1 MKKIILLS
9 ILFLLLTPQSV
20 LAKDSFYWEFINVE
34 IDIQENGDLVIKE
47 AQQYVFDRPYTPQRY
62 RWISLNG
69 LDSITDISVTE
80 NGKPLNIKAYI
91 KNNQQWVTWR
101 KAINPPERQLFILKY
116 RVIGGLSFHE
126 GGDQLRWPAIFKHHA
141 MPINKA
147 KVTVKL
153 PASLA
158 RKIQSYPRSR
168 SRKLNAQTIEFEHE
182 NPLTDGQGMNV
193 FITFTHGIIT
203 DSTEQQSLIE
213 SVKSPVSGAGLIGL
227 IALFVF
233 IALLGHFF
241 SRFIDH
247 TKVRG
252 RSGRGGGYGSD
263 GGSSGG
269 DVGGSG
275 CGGGG

>member
-1 MKKIILLS
+1 MKKITLLS
-9 ILFLLLTPQSV
+9 ILFILLIPQSV
-20 LAKDSFYWEFINVE
+20 FAKDPFYWESINVE

-47 AQQYVFDRPYTPQRY
+47 RQQYVFDRPYASQRH

-80 NGKPLNIKAYI
+80 NGKPLNIHTYI

-101 KAINPPERQLFILKY
+101 KAINPPDRQLFILKY

-126 GGDQLRWPAIFKHHA
+126 DGDQLRWPAIFKHHA
-141 MPINKA
+141 MPINTA

-153 PASLA
+153 PANLA
-158 RKIQSYPRSR
+158 GEIQSYPRSR
-168 SRKLNAQTIEFEHE
+168 ARKLNAQTIEFEHE
-182 NPLTDGQGMNV
+182 NFLTDGQGMNV

-213 SVKSPVSGAGLIGL
+213 SVKSPVSGSGLIGI
-227 IALFVF
+227 IASCVF
-233 IALLGHFF
+233 IGLLGHFF

-247 TKVRG
+247 DKRFKG
-252 RSGRGGGYGSD
+252 ISEPSSRRRGGYGDDS
-263 GGSSGG
+263 GSGG
-269 DVGGSG
+269 
-275 CGGGG
+275 